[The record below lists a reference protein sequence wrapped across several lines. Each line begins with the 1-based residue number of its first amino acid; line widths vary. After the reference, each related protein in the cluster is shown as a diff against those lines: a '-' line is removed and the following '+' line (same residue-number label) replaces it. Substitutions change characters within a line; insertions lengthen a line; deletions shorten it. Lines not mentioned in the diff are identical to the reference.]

1 VLDRSD
7 FAAYDRLDR
16 AHLGYALRTCLRPRP
31 RLESFERVCGK
42 TGSPVP
48 RLGS

>member
-31 RLESFERVCGK
+31 RLESFERVWEDRQP
-42 TGSPVP
+42 GSEA
-48 RLGS
+48 G